1 MVSFN
6 LWNTIFVAFA
16 LEQKVSLIICNWLH
30 FHQLTS
36 NIFLYF
42 SVSLSVYITNQK
54 RIISAKS
61 FKNQGA
67 VTFKK
72 LLTSFK
78 LQADTE
84 NVENAV
90 LLCKSDIKINP
101 GCGNCHHNKQWTGCT
116 TPPKFPIKISSKHY
130 QFVLI
135 CWTA

>member
-6 LWNTIFVAFA
+6 LRNTIFVALAFEEKFSFI
-16 LEQKVSLIICNWLH
+16 LCKWLH
-30 FHQLTS
+30 FHHLTS
-36 NIFLYF
+36 SIYLYF

-54 RIISAKS
+54 LIISTKS
-61 FKNQGA
+61 FKTQWA

-90 LLCKSDIKINP
+90 FLCKSDIKINP

-130 QFVLI
+130 QLVLI
-135 CWTA
+135 CWKA